1 MHLSYFESLMNL
13 HTQPSVSVDKASLWI
28 EFPGEYFDPEF
39 EQVSLEFK
47 RVHEVTD
54 NVDFPAPFAPT
65 MAIRESK
72 PTSMFTFL
80 RMIFLV
86 V

>member
-1 MHLSYFESLMNL
+1 MDL
-13 HTQPSVSVDKASLWI
+13 HSQPSVSVDKASLWI
-28 EFPGEYFDPEF
+28 EFPSEYFDPEF
-39 EQVSLEFK
+39 EQVSPNLK
-47 RVHEVTD
+47 GAYEVTN
-54 NVDFPAPFAPT
+54 NVDFPVPFAPT

-80 RMIFLV
+80 RMIFSV